1 MGNNSPLK
9 YYQKGNN
16 IAGMDTTKPSPSFK
30 SFYLTL
36 SSGERERFAKRAGTT
51 VAYVETHLLYAR
63 KVPRKGTMDGLWC
76 ACQEFG
82 APFGR
87 GDLLDFF
94 YGAAPARQEAANARA

>member
-1 MGNNSPLK
+1 M

-16 IAGMDTTKPSPSFK
+16 IACMDTTNPSPSFK
-30 SFYLTL
+30 SFYLAL

-63 KVPRKGTMDGLWC
+63 KVPRKGTMDGLWG
-76 ACQEFG
+76 ACQDFG

-87 GDLLDFF
+87 SDLLNFF
-94 YGAAPARQEAANARA
+94 YGATPIQQEASHAHP

>member
-1 MGNNSPLK
+1 
-9 YYQKGNN
+9 
-16 IAGMDTTKPSPSFK
+16 MDTSAPLISFK
-30 SFYLTL
+30 AFYLSL
-36 SSGERERFAKRAGTT
+36 PAVERERFAKRAGTT

-63 KVPRKGTMDGLWC
+63 KVPRKGTMDGLWG

-94 YGAAPARQEAANARA
+94 YGGSCSQQEPPHA